1 MKCRETTIEL
11 NAYLDGE
18 LGALE
23 RRVVEEHVGG
33 CTSCARELEAL
44 DSIRGFLRNG
54 LQMLAVEAAPSPM
67 AWPRLQASI
76 AAESIGSSRV
86 SKARV
91 LERGRR
97 SACGVGGATAAGR
110 SSARVAHGTVRRG
123 RSLAGSRR

>member
-44 DSIRGFLRNG
+44 DSTRGFLRNG

-67 AWPRLQASI
+67 AWPRLQAGI
-76 AAESIGSSRV
+76 AAESLGSSRV

-97 SACGVGGATAAGR
+97 SAAERRWRAVSAA
-110 SSARVAHGTVRRG
+110 VAVVL
-123 RSLAGSRR
+123 LALCVVAAVHSG